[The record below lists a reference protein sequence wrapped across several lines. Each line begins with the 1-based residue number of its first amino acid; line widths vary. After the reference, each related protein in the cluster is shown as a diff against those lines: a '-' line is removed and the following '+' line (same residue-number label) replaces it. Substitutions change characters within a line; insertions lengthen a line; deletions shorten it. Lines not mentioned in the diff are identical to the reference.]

1 MTIGNGQKLHK
12 QGDYWWYMDFD
23 TNIACHPGLDSK
35 CVYNFFSGGGDGGEC
50 AWTFL
55 LSNSVIV
62 IFEFINS

>member
-1 MTIGNGQKLHK
+1 
-12 QGDYWWYMDFD
+12 MDFD